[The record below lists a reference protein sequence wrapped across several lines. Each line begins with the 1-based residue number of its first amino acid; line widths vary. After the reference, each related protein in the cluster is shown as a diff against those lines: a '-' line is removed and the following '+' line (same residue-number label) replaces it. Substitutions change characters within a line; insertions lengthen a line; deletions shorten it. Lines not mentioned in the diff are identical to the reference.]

1 MESGR
6 SVLVLTLLL
15 LASACTSTSGT
26 EPADSPSATFPVGVS
41 VPSTSVA
48 LVSARDV
55 VIRDRAGGLGQQSA
69 TVYEPHVDTSSSPT
83 VVVLHG
89 AGGPTREQYSDLAK
103 AIAEMGVVVVNADW
117 LASVSK
123 PKESVGDAVCAVA
136 FAEELGHW
144 TGESQEDQRV
154 IVVGHSGGGHVGMLA
169 SLAPEAFSDWCDVSS
184 IGHTALT
191 RVWAYVGL
199 AGDPAAATEGGNVHR
214 FWLDDSDVLAAM
226 DGYSYLGGNQ
236 DLIVRFVHGSDDT
249 TVLPERTRA
258 FHVAMVAAGYDSKF
272 TQIDSVNHFG
282 IVLSENRVARE
293 KVLAVI
299 AELIAQGP

>member
-1 MESGR
+1 MESGK
-6 SVLVLTLLL
+6 SVLVLTFLL
-15 LASACTSTSGT
+15 LASACTSTSRT
-26 EPADSPSATFPVGVS
+26 EPADSPGATFPAGAS
-41 VPSTSVA
+41 ASSTSVA
-48 LVSARDV
+48 FVSARDV
-55 VIRDRAGGLGQQSA
+55 VIRERAGALGTQSA
-69 TVYEPHVDTSSSPT
+69 TVYEPHIDTSSSPT

-89 AGGPTREQYSDLAK
+89 AGGPTREEYSDLAE

-123 PKESVGDAVCAVA
+123 PRESVGDAVCAVA

-144 TGESQEDQRV
+144 TGKRQEDQRV

-169 SLAPEAFSDWCDVSS
+169 SLAPEAFSEWCNVSS

-199 AGDPAAATEGGNVHR
+199 AGDPATATEGGNAHR
-214 FWLDDSDVLAAM
+214 FWLDDSGVLAVM
-226 DGYSYLGGNQ
+226 DSYSYLGGNP

-258 FHVAMVAAGYDSKF
+258 FHDAMVVAGYDSAF
-272 TQIDSVNHFG
+272 TQIDGVGHFA
-282 IVLSENRVARE
+282 IARPENEVAGE

-299 AELIAQGP
+299 AELIAQGS